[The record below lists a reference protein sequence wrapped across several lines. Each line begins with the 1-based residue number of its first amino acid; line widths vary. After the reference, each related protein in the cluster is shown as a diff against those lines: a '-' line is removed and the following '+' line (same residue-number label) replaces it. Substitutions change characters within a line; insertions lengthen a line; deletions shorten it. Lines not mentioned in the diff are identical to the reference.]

1 MIKQMFM
8 YLHTALEV
16 EPYMQKKYQI
26 FCLTV
31 NIKFNLKWTKNMNVW
46 AKTIKLFEENIW
58 INLCIIYDTQT
69 VSNQG
74 ENIYKL
80 NFIKIKSFCAS

>member
-31 NIKFNLKWTKNMNVW
+31 NIKFNLKWTKNMNV
-46 AKTIKLFEENIW
+46 
-58 INLCIIYDTQT
+58 
-69 VSNQG
+69 
-74 ENIYKL
+74 
-80 NFIKIKSFCAS
+80 

>member
-1 MIKQMFM
+1 MKYSLYTEEYVWYAIKQMFM

-46 AKTIKLFEENIW
+46 AKTIKLFEENIR
-58 INLCIIYDTQT
+58 INLCIFG
-69 VSNQG
+69 SNKDFL
-74 ENIYKL
+74 NMTPKL
-80 NFIKIKSFCAS
+80 